1 MKALQRS
8 ILGIFRFVIVIG
20 VVLLLP
26 VVSARADIGP
36 KPSMEFSFEYEIE
49 PVTIVG
55 GQLIE
60 CEDAACETGQPL
72 ETVGPQDFTCTENEC
87 SSLSYGYAP
96 YHKLVIEFED
106 RTRESNIFTK
116 QASDA
121 SFSVT
126 VSEMGLDVEEVRG
139 DGGSCCSGLMFTL
152 VLETL
157 VASAYLS
164 LFRLPRAALG
174 WVPLSSLLSLPV
186 VWLVFPQLPFSAG
199 LTIALSETF
208 AVLFETG
215 LIYLVARRLLPLKHV
230 AALSLLMNG
239 ISFLFGLA
247 LATLR
252 VF

>member
-1 MKALQRS
+1 MKTLQRS
-8 ILGIFRFVIVIG
+8 ISGIFRFVIVIG
-20 VVLLLP
+20 IVLLIP
-26 VVSARADIGP
+26 VASARADIGP

-199 LTIALSETF
+199 LTVALSETF

>member
-1 MKALQRS
+1 
-8 ILGIFRFVIVIG
+8 
-20 VVLLLP
+20 
-26 VVSARADIGP
+26 
-36 KPSMEFSFEYEIE
+36 MEFSFEYEIE
-49 PVTIVG
+49 PVPIVG

-60 CEDAACETGQPL
+60 CEDAACETSKPL
-72 ETVGPQDFTCTENEC
+72 ESVGPQSFTCTENGC

-106 RTRESNIFTK
+106 RTRESNVFTK
-116 QASDA
+116 QASEA

-126 VSEMGLDVEEVRG
+126 VSETGLEVEEVRG
-139 DGGSCCSGLMFTL
+139 GAGSCCSGLLFTL
-152 VLETL
+152 VLEIL

-164 LFRLPRAALG
+164 LFRLPRAVVLG

-199 LTIALSETF
+199 LTVALSETF

-239 ISFLFGLA
+239 VSFLFGLA
-247 LATLR
+247 LSHL
-252 VF
+252 

>member
-1 MKALQRS
+1 MKRLQRS
-8 ILGIFRFVIVIG
+8 ISGILRLVVVAG

-26 VVSARADIGP
+26 VASARADIGP
-36 KPSMEFSFEYEIE
+36 KPSMEFSFEYGIE
-49 PVTIVG
+49 PVPIVG

-60 CEDAACETGQPL
+60 CEDAACETSKPL
-72 ETVGPQDFTCTENEC
+72 ESVGPQGFTCTENGC

-106 RTRESNIFTK
+106 RTRESNVFTK
-116 QASDA
+116 RASEA
-121 SFSVT
+121 SFSVI
-126 VSEMGLDVEEVRG
+126 VSETDLEVEEVRG
-139 DGGSCCSGLMFTL
+139 AGSCCSGLMFTL

-164 LFRLPRAALG
+164 LFRLPRAMLG
-174 WVPLSSLLSLPV
+174 WIPLSSLLSLPV
-186 VWLVFPQLPFSAG
+186 VWLVFPQLPLSAG
-199 LTIALSETF
+199 LTVALSETF

-239 ISFLFGLA
+239 VSFLFGLA

>member
-1 MKALQRS
+1 MKRSQRS
-8 ILGIFRFVIVIG
+8 ISSILRFALVTG
-20 VVLLLP
+20 VALLLP
-26 VVSARADIGP
+26 VASARADIGP

-49 PVTIVG
+49 PVPIVG

-60 CEDAACETGQPL
+60 CEDAACETGKPL
-72 ETVGPQDFTCTENEC
+72 ETVGPQDFACTENEC
-87 SSLSYGYAP
+87 SSLAYGYAP
-96 YHKLVIEFED
+96 YHKLIIEFED
-106 RTRESNIFTK
+106 QTRESNIFTK
-116 QASDA
+116 QASEA

-126 VSEMGLDVEEVRG
+126 VSETGLEVEEVRG
-139 DGGSCCSGLMFTL
+139 GAGSCCSGLLFTL
-152 VLETL
+152 VIETL

-164 LFRLPRAALG
+164 LFRLPRAMLG

-199 LTIALSETF
+199 LTVALSETF

-239 ISFLFGLA
+239 VSFLFGLA

-252 VF
+252 VL